1 MKKTYFIAGHLVRF
15 HGKELTEA
23 LASLN
28 GFNTFLHVGEG
39 KVAGEFHQ
47 TTEETP
53 QTEKPFY
60 EAEIEGVRQ
69 SLSRYEKGYVLHI
82 TSSPDKQLALWTAKE
97 QAYLRGSLDG
107 QLLRFACWIGFGLI
121 TLPYQTV
128 AVHTSAIVYR
138 NTAVLFLGESG
149 TGKSTHTRL
158 WREHIPGASLLND
171 DSPLLRIVHGK
182 PYLYGSPWSGKT
194 PCYKNECYPVAACV
208 RLSQAPHNRI
218 TRLPALQAYAALHPS
233 CPPAFAYDDCLYE
246 QICQILDPLLTQVP
260 AYHLECLADAAAAR
274 LSCKTIFGL

>member
-1 MKKTYFIAGHLVRF
+1 MEKTYSIAGHIVRF

-28 GFNTFLHVGEG
+28 GFTPFLYANQS
-39 KVAGEFHQ
+39 KVTGEFHL
-47 TTEETP
+47 TAEEAP
-53 QTEKPFY
+53 QIKTPFY
-60 EAEIEGVRQ
+60 EADIEGVHQ
-69 SLSRYEKGYVLHI
+69 SLSRYEKGFVLHI
-82 TSSPDKQLALWTAKE
+82 ASSQDKQLALWTDKD
-97 QAYLRGSLDG
+97 QVYLHGYLDG

-121 TLPYQTV
+121 ALPYRTI
-128 AVHTSAIVYR
+128 AIHTSAIIYHD
-138 NTAVLFLGESG
+138 TAVLFLGESG

-158 WREHIPGASLLND
+158 WCEHIPGSALLND
-171 DSPLLRIVHGK
+171 DSPILRITHGK

-218 TRLPALQAYAALHPS
+218 TRLPALQAYASLHPS
-233 CPPAFAYDDCLYE
+233 CPPAFAYDENLYE
-246 QICQILDPLLTQVP
+246 GICNILDPLLLQVP
-260 AYHLECLADAAAAR
+260 SFHLECLPDAAAAR